1 MVAADMGNDVRKHRE
16 RGNDIQRFGG
26 SGSGK
31 AERKQRR
38 QRGGEKQSAA
48 IHGYFSFEESDE
60 G

>member
-1 MVAADMGNDVRKHRE
+1 MGDDVRKHRE

-48 IHGYFSFEESDE
+48 IHGYFSFEECDE